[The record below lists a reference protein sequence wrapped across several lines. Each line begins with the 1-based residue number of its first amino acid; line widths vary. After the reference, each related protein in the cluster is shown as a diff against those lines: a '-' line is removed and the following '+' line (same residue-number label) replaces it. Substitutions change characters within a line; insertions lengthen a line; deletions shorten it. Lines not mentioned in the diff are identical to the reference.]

1 MKKKRTTIHDI
12 ANELGVTAST
22 VSRALKDHSR
32 ISDSTKAS
40 VREMAKKLNYQ
51 PNNLAAALRNGKS
64 NIIGIIVPR
73 TDRNFFASVIRGVEQ
88 VVSKAGYNVI
98 ISQSNESTGKEKTSI
113 TALLKVRVDGILAS
127 YALKTEEFDHYREIA
142 NRGVPLILFDRLH
155 ETLETFQAGA
165 VAIDDY
171 LGAFKVTEH
180 LIEQGCREIAH
191 FSGPQHVSIYKERR
205 RGYEEALKRHDLP
218 VDNNLIFESGLKLK
232 DGRALGEK
240 IIKQDKLPDAIFS
253 ASDYGAAGAM
263 EVFKENGI
271 NIPQDLA
278 IAGFSNEP
286 FTSFIELT
294 TVDQHPEEMGQL
306 AAQLFLDQM
315 GNKNASSI
323 KNKTILNPQ
332 IIVRKSSLRNQ

>member
-12 ANELGVTAST
+12 AKELDVTAST
-22 VSRALKDHSR
+22 VSRALKDHAR

-51 PNNLAAALRNGKS
+51 PNNIAAALRNGKS

-73 TDRNFFASVIRGVEQ
+73 TDRSFFASVVRGVEEI
-88 VVSKAGYNVI
+88 VSKAGYNVI
-98 ISQSNESTGKEKTSI
+98 ISQSNDSTSKEKSNI
-113 TALLKVRVDGILAS
+113 TALLQARVDGILAS
-127 YALKTEEFDHYREIA
+127 YAIRTENFEHYQEIA

-155 ETLETFQAGA
+155 ETLESYQAGA

-180 LIEQGCREIAH
+180 LIDQGCKEIVH

-205 RGYEEALKRHDLP
+205 RGYEEALKRH
-218 VDNNLIFESGLKLK
+218 NLAVNEKMICESGLKLS

-240 IIKQDKLPDAIFS
+240 IMEQSKLPDGIFS

-263 EVFKENGI
+263 EVFKENEI
-271 NIPQDLA
+271 NIPEDLA

-315 GNKNASSI
+315 GDKNGSSI

-332 IIVRKSSLRNQ
+332 IIVRKSSLRKK